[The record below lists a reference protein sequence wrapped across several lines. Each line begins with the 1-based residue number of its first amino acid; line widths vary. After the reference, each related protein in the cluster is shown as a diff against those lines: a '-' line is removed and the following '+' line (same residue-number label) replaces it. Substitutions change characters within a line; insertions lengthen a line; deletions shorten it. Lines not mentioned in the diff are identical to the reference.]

1 MLLLGLLQQHVG
13 LREFGLQQLFFQ
25 VSVFEDLL
33 QVLEDNRGGF
43 MSRPHVDGL
52 FRFLLRE
59 LFGCMKLK

>member
-33 QVLEDNRGGF
+33 QVLEDNQE
-43 MSRPHVDGL
+43 DL
-52 FRFLLRE
+52 
-59 LFGCMKLK
+59 